1 MDINA
6 IFNEL
11 RYHHEDEVV
20 DEDWSK
26 EIVEVASIDDLD
38 KEAVAL
44 AREGYKQRYPKLAKA
59 CDSWDDKTFLDKACL
74 TLDGK
79 ITRTTLLLVGKEES
93 AHKLNHIAQI
103 VWNTQNTKD

>member
-59 CDSWDDKTFLDKACL
+59 C
-74 TLDGK
+74 
-79 ITRTTLLLVGKEES
+79 ITRKMQES
-93 AHKLNHIAQI
+93 LSRRTWTH
-103 VWNTQNTKD
+103 